1 MYKSRRMDSQTTVDV
16 DGIEF
21 IVEFNSH
28 LITLSNK
35 ELDLK
40 FLYAHTNAFDVET
53 TKIDN
58 IGFSNYNGTVYYHYI
73 YAFLTELVG
82 ENKQPKETKVFLA
95 NSRRYEYENSCEVRY
110 PHKFTSDT
118 EEANIKCAKLKV
130 ETEEKLINLRIKSY
144 LTQRKT
150 DAEIKELRATVDELR
165 SQLAKLAD
173 K

>member
-1 MYKSRRMDSQTTVDV
+1 MQMAAQTLV

-21 IVEFNSH
+21 EVEFNSH
-28 LITLSNK
+28 LMTLSNK
-35 ELDLK
+35 ELGLK
-40 FLYAHTNAFDVET
+40 FLYVHTNAFDVKT

-58 IGFSNYNGTVYYHYI
+58 IGFSNYNDTVHYQYI

-82 ENKQPKETKVFLA
+82 KNKQPKETKVFLA
-95 NSRRYEYENSCEVRY
+95 NSHRYEYENSCEFRH

-118 EEANIKCAKLKV
+118 DEANIKCAKLKV
-130 ETEEKLINLRIKSY
+130 ETEEELMKLRIKAY
-144 LTQRKT
+144 LAQRKI

-165 SQLAKLAD
+165 SQLAKLSN